1 VYADAV
7 PHPERLTCAL
17 VVLLTAGCLG
27 PASAPLAC
35 DGSSEE
41 VAFAY
46 QVFNASLE
54 PGAVVMEEN
63 GGEHLFIDG
72 ACRYWAY
79 YQRPGTLRW
88 TEVRSGVLTGELLSE
103 VNASL
108 ISRRWTDVDG
118 ERAADPRGLTHPGY
132 VDVWTPDGSARCGG
146 RCDGGSSELRSIVES
161 SRDLT
166 RRLHDAGE
174 RFTPDAMRA
183 IVIPFD
189 PPPGA
194 FHVSEWTGPTPLSA
208 LATSA
213 VDAAT
218 TALRRG
224 GHVRVSGDDAAAMA
238 ELRETYRSG
247 TFDSFSYQFLPLSS
261 DGSLHRVYARDALP
275 FEDDRGLV
283 RPPGE

>member
-1 VYADAV
+1 MRRRGPRKGSARPDRTDRERRLRTRSPAVYADAV

-118 ERAADPRGLTHPGY
+118 ERAADP
-132 VDVWTPDGSARCGG
+132 
-146 RCDGGSSELRSIVES
+146 I
-161 SRDLT
+161 
-166 RRLHDAGE
+166 
-174 RFTPDAMRA
+174 
-183 IVIPFD
+183 
-189 PPPGA
+189 
-194 FHVSEWTGPTPLSA
+194 
-208 LATSA
+208 
-213 VDAAT
+213 
-218 TALRRG
+218 ALRVVAGQVVPIARPS
-224 GHVRVSGDDAAAMA
+224 RATNLGD
-238 ELRETYRSG
+238 G
-247 TFDSFSYQFLPLSS
+247 
-261 DGSLHRVYARDALP
+261 
-275 FEDDRGLV
+275 
-283 RPPGE
+283 